1 MAASDTKLFE
11 SSQALFCAVVDY
23 LGKPII
29 GNKRPPNYL
38 AFQREYG
45 SVISRVKSKVKTGSV
60 TQKNIDDFLTK
71 NKDWYDS
78 SINIANEL
86 FRATKTIS
94 RKTFNRI
101 KPPGISLFYVRGD
114 KTSRDVMSDVATIW
128 KYTNDYVKRKNKDS
142 NQNDLT
148 FNDLN
153 KWSPAD
159 IYLASA
165 DAQRNFKKLA
175 TGQKVS
181 IKVGNFKITS
191 IDNFQDFSV
200 LNLLIKHMID
210 KGDLLPL
217 SLKKSPDG
225 KNTILKTINYIEND
239 VQKALK
245 KQDVKYHGGFVSR
258 TNDIFNSVDT
268 LFQFSNDK
276 SKFIQFRDRGSSG
289 FSKGKAPSYSYQG
302 VIIGG
307 KAALDGAIG
316 GGSIGQ
322 IISQTDKKLGVKLSL
337 ANQKKKIDEA
347 VRLSKLMNTDMEKAA
362 KSTLCRA
369 VYKIATQYGPT
380 SQKFDNEVDF
390 YSKLFV
396 HPKFDKDQNKELRG
410 TVGLAARKRAQFIFS
425 KFLGGSMISA
435 FEKDKTK
442 ANEIIKNLIMYA
454 GSRSKTSSP
463 HFKASDSSSF

>member
-1 MAASDTKLFE
+1 MADSPKEGEAA
-11 SSQALFCAVVDY
+11 QALFCAIVD
-23 LGKPII
+23 LKGTPFPPI
-29 GNKRPPNYL
+29 PNYIV
-38 AFQREYG
+38 FKQNYRREINT
-45 SVISRVKSKVKTGSV
+45 VRRKVV
-60 TQKNIDDFLTK
+60 TPGVTESGIEQLLLRDNDWFL
-71 NKDWYDS
+71 S
-78 SINIANEL
+78 SINIANKIFTE
-86 FRATKTIS
+86 TK
-94 RKTFNRI
+94 RLAAKTHQKI
-101 KPPGISLFYVRGD
+101 KPPGLDLFYVRGD
-114 KTSRDVMSDVATIW
+114 KNVMDSIQTIF
-128 KYTNDYVKRKNKDS
+128 KYTTDRVRDANKTQGKNTLEFA
-142 NQNDLT
+142 NI
-148 FNDLN
+148 N

-159 IYLASA
+159 IYLASK
-165 DAQRNFKKLA
+165 DAQRNLKKLA
-175 TGQKVS
+175 AGQRVN
-181 IKVGNFKITS
+181 IKIGNFRINT
-191 IDNFQDFSV
+191 IDNFQDYSV

-217 SLKKSPDG
+217 SLKKSPNG
-225 KNTILKTINYIEND
+225 KNTIVKTINYVEND
-239 VQKALK
+239 VQLALK
-245 KQDVKYHGGFVSR
+245 KQDIKYHGGFVSR
-258 TNDIFNSVDT
+258 TNDIFNSVDV

-276 SKFIQFRDRGSSG
+276 SKFLQFRDRGNTNY
-289 FSKGKAPSYSYQG
+289 SKGKAPTYSYQG

-316 GGSIGQ
+316 GGAIGQ
-322 IISQTDKKLGVKLSL
+322 IIAQTDKKLSTKLSL
-337 ANQKKKIDEA
+337 SNQKKKIDEA

-410 TVGLAARKRAQFIFS
+410 AVVLADRKRAQFIFS

-463 HFKASDSSSF
+463 HFKAADSSSF

>member
-1 MAASDTKLFE
+1 MADSPKEAE
-11 SSQALFCAVVDY
+11 AAQALFCAIVD
-23 LGKPII
+23 LKGAPFPSDI
-29 GNKRPPNYL
+29 PNYIV
-38 AFQREYG
+38 FKQKYKREINT
-45 SVISRVKSKVKTGSV
+45 VRRKVV
-60 TQKNIDDFLTK
+60 TPGVTESGIEKLLIKDNDWFL
-71 NKDWYDS
+71 S
-78 SINIANEL
+78 SINIANKIFTE
-86 FRATKTIS
+86 TK
-94 RKTFNRI
+94 RLAAKTHQKI
-101 KPPGISLFYVRGD
+101 KPPGLDLFYVRGD
-114 KTSRDVMSDVATIW
+114 KNVMDSIQTIF
-128 KYTNDYVKRKNKDS
+128 KYTTDRVRDANKTQGKNTLEFA
-142 NQNDLT
+142 NI
-148 FNDLN
+148 N

-159 IYLASA
+159 IYLASK
-165 DAQRNFKKLA
+165 DAQRNLKKLA
-175 TGQKVS
+175 AGQKVN
-181 IKVGNFKITS
+181 IKIGNFKINS
-191 IDNFQDFSV
+191 IDNFQDYSV

-217 SLKKSPDG
+217 SLKKSPNG
-225 KNTILKTINYIEND
+225 KNTIVKTINYVEND
-239 VQKALK
+239 VQLALK
-245 KQDVKYHGGFVSR
+245 KQDIKYHGGFVSR
-258 TNDIFNSVDT
+258 TNDIFNSVDV

-276 SKFIQFRDRGSSG
+276 SKFLQFRDRGNTNY
-289 FSKGKAPSYSYQG
+289 SKGKAPTYSYQG

-316 GGSIGQ
+316 GGAIGQ
-322 IISQTDKKLGVKLSL
+322 IIAQTDKKLSTKLSL
-337 ANQKKKIDEA
+337 SNQKKKIDEA

-410 TVGLAARKRAQFIFS
+410 AVVLADRKRAQFIFS